1 MMGLINSGFG
11 WLWRKKAFFALVS
24 ASALLFFIFVFP
36 FGDLSDAV
44 TSQIAR
50 NTNNQ
55 IYLQFEDLELSV
67 IPAPA
72 VAATGVSADLLT
84 LPTLNVQFL
93 KLRPA
98 YLSLLFSPLKL
109 IKAVRGDLESAMYT
123 AVLAL
128 AHVRA
133 DGILGGDIDLDLSPE
148 KAEQGAITTRAD
160 IEIDELDLNRL
171 QEWSAL
177 PVKLQGK
184 LSADLELRVNTSM
197 QEQPEG
203 EFSVKVS
210 KFTLP
215 AGPVMTA
222 MGPINLPTI
231 SMNNV
236 LFRGRLVNGNLM
248 LEEGT
253 FGQAGEPAHG
263 RVKGQLAMRI
273 QNMGGQMVPQ
283 MGQYNLT
290 VDLNL
295 TSNFEKEL
303 GFAFLLDSY
312 KTPVQGG
319 NRYLMRIQGT
329 DFMNPPLITRVSSF

>member
-1 MMGLINSGFG
+1 MKYVNTFFG
-11 WLWRKKAFFALVS
+11 WMWRRKGFFALVL
-24 ASALLFFIFVFP
+24 ASAVLFFVMIFP

-44 TSQIAR
+44 TSVIAR
-50 NTNNQ
+50 NSNNQ
-55 IYLQFEDLELSV
+55 VYLQFDDLDLSV

-72 VAATGVSADLLT
+72 VAATGVNADLLSF
-84 LPTLNVQFL
+84 PTLSINFL

-109 IKAVRGDLESAMYT
+109 VKAARGDMESAMY
-123 AVLAL
+123 AGVLAL

-133 DGILGGDIDLDLSPE
+133 DGIMGGDVNLDLSPE
-148 KAEQGAITTRAD
+148 KAEQGALTTRAD
-160 IEIDELDLNRL
+160 IEIDQLDLNKL

-184 LSADLELRVNTSM
+184 ISADLGLKVNTAM

-203 EFSVKVS
+203 EFSVKVA
-210 KFTLP
+210 KFVLP

-222 MGPINLPTI
+222 MGPINLPTV
-231 SMNNV
+231 SMANV
-236 LFRGRLVNGNLM
+236 LFRGRLAGGKLT

-253 FGQAGEPAHG
+253 YGQKGEPAFG
-263 RVKGQLAMRI
+263 RIKGEMAMRFI
-273 QNMGGQMVPQ
+273 PSGGGQVVPAI
-283 MGQYNLT
+283 GNYNLT

-295 TSNFEKEL
+295 TTNFEKEL
-303 GFAFLLDSY
+303 GFAFLLENY

-329 DFMNPPLITRVSSF
+329 DFMNPPVITRVSTF